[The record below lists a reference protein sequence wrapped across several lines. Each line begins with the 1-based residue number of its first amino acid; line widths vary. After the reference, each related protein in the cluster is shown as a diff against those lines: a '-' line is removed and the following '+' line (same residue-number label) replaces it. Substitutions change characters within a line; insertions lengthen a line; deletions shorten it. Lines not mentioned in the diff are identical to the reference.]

1 MSQIFDVLV
10 VSVKVKVKV
19 KVKVMLSLLGGDM
32 ERRRGDFWVIFA
44 G

>member
-19 KVKVMLSLLGGDM
+19 KVMLTLLRDM